1 MKISELLMYG
11 CSNALPLSRL
21 EHLTGLNG
29 RVVRQM
35 MERERL
41 SGVPILSETGEGYFL
56 AETEEERKKFVES
69 MRQRASAILRVADA
83 VEAGEAV
90 VKTAQE
96 LSGQQRLEG
105 A

>member
-11 CSNALPLSRL
+11 CGNALPLSRL

-41 SGVPILSETGEGYFL
+41 SGIPILSQTGEGYFL
-56 AETEEERKKFVES
+56 AADDEERARFVRS
-69 MRQRASAILRVADA
+69 MRKRAVAILTVASA

-90 VKTAQE
+90 DRTA
-96 LSGQQRLEG
+96 SDGTGQQSLEMR
-105 A
+105 